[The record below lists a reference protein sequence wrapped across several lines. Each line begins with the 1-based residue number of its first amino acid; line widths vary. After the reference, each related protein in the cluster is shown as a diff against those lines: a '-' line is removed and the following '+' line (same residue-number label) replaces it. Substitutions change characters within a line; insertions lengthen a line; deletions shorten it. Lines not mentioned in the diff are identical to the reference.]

1 MTWQAW
7 LRRDL
12 GSTGGNE
19 SCCPDRDAKD
29 WAKAAAVG
37 MEKGTDLKHAEV
49 MIPAQLSYGG
59 QEDNKTLGLG
69 EKAVSHWGK
78 KQEEKV

>member
-1 MTWQAW
+1 M
-7 LRRDL
+7 
-12 GSTGGNE
+12 
-19 SCCPDRDAKD
+19 
-29 WAKAAAVG
+29 G

-69 EKAVSHWGK
+69 EKAVSH
-78 KQEEKV
+78 